1 MTARQAKSERM
12 IALNSQQPYQ
22 IPASII
28 HGLVWERVESGCTF
42 KFALIVR
49 EDLTWSASVLALPKG
64 GVDEWICSGHGL
76 DEQHAKTSA
85 FNAMLAMCDAG
96 EARLR
101 AVADSLFEG
110 KLAPYHLDLFAA
122 CVHFSHLLRSNQAF
136 D

>member
-1 MTARQAKSERM
+1 M
-12 IALNSQQPYQ
+12 IPINSQQTYQ
-22 IPASII
+22 IPASIL
-28 HGLVWERVESGCTF
+28 HGVAWEQTVGDYVF
-42 KFALIVR
+42 KFSMIVR
-49 EDLTWSASVLALPKG
+49 EDLTWSASVLAMPKG
-64 GVDEWICSGHGL
+64 GIDEWICSGQGV

-110 KLAPYHLDLFAA
+110 PVAPYHLEMFAA
-122 CVHFSHLLRSNQAF
+122 CGSFSRLLRSNQAF

>member
-1 MTARQAKSERM
+1 M
-12 IALNSQQPYQ
+12 IPINSQQTYQ

-28 HGLVWERVESGCTF
+28 HGLVWGHEVEGCTF
-42 KFALIVR
+42 KFAMIVR

-64 GVDEWICSGHGL
+64 GVDEWVCSGQGM

-101 AVADSLFEG
+101 LVADSLFDG
-110 KLAPYHLDLFAA
+110 LVAPHHLEMFAA
-122 CVHFSHLLRSNQAF
+122 CGSFSRLLRSNQAF